1 MRTPAVMVGQAIGDA
16 LGMPFETLDDK
27 IHPDLASW
35 GGEFRP
41 GTFHKLPA
49 GHYTDDTEMAM
60 CLAQSLIACREF
72 SGKDVAARY
81 LAWSQDTPHG
91 MGGTTRKAMAALA
104 RGVTWTLSGTPLFG
118 VDVPVGSGTA
128 MRAAPLGVVFG
139 NSNNLTRLL
148 EVCDMDARITHNHDE
163 AVAASM
169 AVAMEVHKALEGM
182 PPLQAT
188 CDFINNHFPRSRI
201 ASGLELAERALA
213 DRVPWHKFCQRIGN
227 RGNCYQIVVT
237 ALYCAACDPDLFLTP
252 VVNAIALGG
261 DTDTR
266 GAIVGAIQ
274 GARCGLE
281 AIDAEYYAVQ
291 DFDVLRGIDCDLFAL
306 RANLL

>member
-1 MRTPAVMVGQAIGDA
+1 MSTPAVMVGQAIGDA
-16 LGMPFETLDDK
+16 LGMPFETLDDA
-27 IHPDLASW
+27 IHPDLAGW

-41 GTFHKLPA
+41 GTWHKLPS

-60 CLAQSLIACREF
+60 CLAQSLVQCREF
-72 SGKDVAARY
+72 SGKNIAARY
-81 LAWSQDTPHG
+81 LTWFKGTPHG
-91 MGGTTRKAMAALA
+91 MGGSVRKALENID
-104 RGVTWTLSGTPLFG
+104 RGVSWTLSGVSFG
-118 VDVPVGSGTA
+118 EENKVGSGTA

-139 NSNNLTRLL
+139 DSANLTRLL

-163 AVAASM
+163 AVAASV
-169 AVAMEVHKALEGM
+169 AVALEVHKALEGM

-188 CDFINNHFPRSRI
+188 CDFISKHFPRSRV
-201 ASGLELAERALA
+201 AEGLDHAERALA
-213 DRVPWHKFCQRIGN
+213 DKVPWQKFCRMIGN
-227 RGNCYQIVVT
+227 RGNAYQATIT

-252 VVNAIALGG
+252 VVNAITLGG

-281 AIDAEYYAVQ
+281 MIEAEYRAVK
-291 DFDVLRGIDCDLFAL
+291 DFDLLREIDVHLGDL
-306 RANLL
+306 RVSEQ